1 MGAAPKDWQTPVGDE
16 KTGKAV
22 LGHFQLNSTGLEYA
36 RIVWGGSHSILA
48 TDGIQNFWVPPFSRI
63 RLRRCIV
70 TIASVDRL
78 LKTIRNN
85 H

>member
-36 RIVWGGSHSILA
+36 RIVWGGSHSQ
-48 TDGIQNFWVPPFSRI
+48 G
-63 RLRRCIV
+63 
-70 TIASVDRL
+70 
-78 LKTIRNN
+78 
-85 H
+85 